1 MLAQQVPAFVKCIW
15 VCPSSDRDYSCGM
28 RESGWSCNFIPPS
41 HSFGGLGIKKC
52 VSECVCGG
60 GRERLP
66 VGCQYWLN
74 IVWEPVCASVY
85 HRSQSICQM
94 RRHHTFTLIHLIHL
108 PPLSLRAQSCVL
120 MEDVQGTLSDCF
132 RYLEHHVSVSVIN
145 LNIWENSA
153 FAKKYDPVLVLQH
166 PFYKI

>member
-15 VCPSSDRDYSCGM
+15 VCASSDRDYSCGM
-28 RESGWSCNFIPPS
+28 RESGWSCNFIPPHTLS
-41 HSFGGLGIKKC
+41 VVSESKSKC
-52 VSECVCGG
+52 VCVC
-60 GRERLP
+60 LP

-132 RYLEHHVSVSVIN
+132 RYLEHHVSVSGIN
-145 LNIWENSA
+145 LNIWENST
-153 FAKKYDPVLVLQH
+153 FAKQYDPALVLQH
-166 PFYKI
+166 PFYTI